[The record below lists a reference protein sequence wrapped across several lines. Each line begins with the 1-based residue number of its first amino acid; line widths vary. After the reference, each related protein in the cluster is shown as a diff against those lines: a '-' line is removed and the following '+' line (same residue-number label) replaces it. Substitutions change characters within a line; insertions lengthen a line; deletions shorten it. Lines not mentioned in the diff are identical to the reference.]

1 MKKSLLALVTIGLLL
16 TFINGVFAQTTNP
29 NNLPFCAD
37 LSGQTTPIVRYE
49 IPFGTVSS
57 GGVYCK
63 FLVQNGTYL
72 VNSAQIGNQQAIN
85 LGITQ
90 AVDVFAIQ
98 ASGATQTVFNNAI
111 KVCLQGSG
119 PMFFLDANQSP
130 RQLVQL
136 TATSDGGYT
145 CGSVSTAGTVL
156 LTNSAPAVSAPQPA
170 AAAGTP
176 VSGTPVAGTPAAPT
190 GPSTTLNACKVTTTK
205 IVRLREE
212 SNTTSKILTRL
223 PFNTTWTVTEK
234 TTGWYRIIWKDTQ
247 GWVSADFVRTQGSC

>member
-1 MKKSLLALVTIGLLL
+1 MKKILLALVTIGLLMTL
-16 TFINGVFAQTTNP
+16 INGVFAQTTNP

-111 KVCLQGSG
+111 KVCLQGTG

-136 TATSDGGYT
+136 TATSDGGYV

-156 LTNSAPAVSAPQPA
+156 LTNSAPAVSAPA
-170 AAAGTP
+170 AAVGTP
-176 VSGTPVAGTPAAPT
+176 VTGTPVAGTPAAPT
-190 GPSTTLNACKVTTTK
+190 GPTTVLNACKVTTTK

-223 PFNTTWTVTEK
+223 PYNTTWTVTEK